1 MMLKW
6 SSNKA
11 EVADRAYTIC
21 RVVKG
26 QIEIMPD
33 PKTGRFVSVYI
44 DADLPAQEAPNTAP
58 TISDGAATI
67 IVEPRK

>member
-1 MMLKW
+1 MLKW

-21 RVVKG
+21 RVVNG

-33 PKTGRFVSVYI
+33 PKTGRFVGVYI
-44 DADLPAQEAPNTAP
+44 DTKSPSQEDPNTAP
-58 TISDGAATI
+58 TISNGAA
-67 IVEPRK
+67 IVTVEARK

>member
-1 MMLKW
+1 MLKW

-21 RVVKG
+21 RVVNG

-33 PKTGRFVSVYI
+33 PKTGRFVGVYI
-44 DADLPAQEAPNTAP
+44 DAKPPSQEDLPPDTGN
-58 TISDGAATI
+58 SLNF
-67 IVEPRK
+67 IVETR

>member
-1 MMLKW
+1 MLRW

-21 RVVKG
+21 RVVNG

-33 PKTGRFVSVYI
+33 PKTGRFVGVYI
-44 DADLPAQEAPNTAP
+44 DADLPAQEDLPPDTGN
-58 TISDGAATI
+58 SLNF
-67 IVEPRK
+67 IVETR

>member
-21 RVVKG
+21 RVVNG

-33 PKTGRFVSVYI
+33 PKTGRFVGVYI
-44 DADLPAQEAPNTAP
+44 DAKPPSQENPNTAP
-58 TISDGAATI
+58 TISDGAAAI